1 MEVKEELFILM
12 EIAIATFISIHA
24 ETEIV
29 GFTQSIIDY
38 TGCTEKQPGRSGII
52 PLISV
57 WKENPV

>member
-12 EIAIATFISIHA
+12 GIAIATFISIHA

-29 GFTQSIIDY
+29 GFIHSIIDH
-38 TGCTEKQPGRSGII
+38 TGFTERQPGRSGII

-57 WKENPV
+57 WKEHPV